1 MAHDWYMNVD
11 AVAKSCVGSFS
22 SGKMHAVVARLGV
35 FVLGLVVG
43 ALVLFLAMY
52 FTKDSTSEDESVDSY
67 DETSN
72 YTGSRA
78 NASLK
83 LVFAVSM

>member
-1 MAHDWYMNVD
+1 MNVHD
-11 AVAKSCVGSFS
+11 VAKSCVGSFS
-22 SGKMHAVVARLGV
+22 SGKMHVIVARLGV

-43 ALVLFLAMY
+43 GLVLVLVMY
-52 FTKDSTSEDESVDSY
+52 LTKDSTSEDESVDIY

-83 LVFAVSM
+83 LVFAVSI